1 METKQ
6 IWKPKKMTKVNP
18 KKVVT
23 EVSGRGVL
31 VGGVE
36 PERVPMMA
44 LPPKDWQPWTKGEI

>member
-1 METKQ
+1 VETKQ

-44 LPPKDWQPWTKGEI
+44 LPPKDWQPWEGK